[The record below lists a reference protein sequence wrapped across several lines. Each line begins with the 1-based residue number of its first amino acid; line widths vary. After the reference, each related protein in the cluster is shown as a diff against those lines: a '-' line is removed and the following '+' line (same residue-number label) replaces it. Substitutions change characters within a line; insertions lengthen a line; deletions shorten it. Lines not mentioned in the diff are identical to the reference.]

1 MGSEHV
7 RLKPLVVLEASQDG
21 PLALAARAAPARPG
35 ETSSIIL
42 THERATKVGATSCML
57 VGDDDMAKRNGNREV
72 RKPKQD
78 KQAKVQAATSISQ
91 IGSATGLAGRR
102 R

>member
-1 MGSEHV
+1 
-7 RLKPLVVLEASQDG
+7 
-21 PLALAARAAPARPG
+21 
-35 ETSSIIL
+35 
-42 THERATKVGATSCML
+42 
-57 VGDDDMAKRNGNREV
+57 MAKRNGNREV

-91 IGSATGLAGRR
+91 LGSGTLAGRR

>member
-1 MGSEHV
+1 
-7 RLKPLVVLEASQDG
+7 
-21 PLALAARAAPARPG
+21 
-35 ETSSIIL
+35 
-42 THERATKVGATSCML
+42 
-57 VGDDDMAKRNGNREV
+57 MAKRNGNREV

>member
-1 MGSEHV
+1 
-7 RLKPLVVLEASQDG
+7 
-21 PLALAARAAPARPG
+21 
-35 ETSSIIL
+35 
-42 THERATKVGATSCML
+42 
-57 VGDDDMAKRNGNREV
+57 MAKKNGNREA

-91 IGSATGLAGRR
+91 LGSGTGLAGRR